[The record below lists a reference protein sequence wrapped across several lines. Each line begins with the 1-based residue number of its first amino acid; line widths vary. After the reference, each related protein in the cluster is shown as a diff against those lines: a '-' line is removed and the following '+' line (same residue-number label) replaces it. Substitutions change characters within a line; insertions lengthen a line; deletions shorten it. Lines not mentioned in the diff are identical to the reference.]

1 MSDFLNDLVNV
12 TVTRDTRSVT
22 RVGFGIPL
30 MLAYFSLASWG
41 TARVRAYADLDE
53 MAADGFAPDD
63 PAYRMAQSAF
73 AQENSP
79 SQVKIGRR
87 TRAYTQ
93 VISLSLVGVAPAVG
107 EVFTLKVDGLTAT
120 YTADGTPTRAEACI
134 GLAAAVNAL
143 GLADAIVATGAS
155 TASEQTLT
163 GSTLDGVVGDD
174 PMNPAR
180 VLTMTF
186 NSHADWD
193 ATTAVV
199 TGLGPSGEAQT
210 ENFSIPNGG
219 NATVAGTKRFSRVTQ
234 IVIPAQSGTSGTF
247 TVGTRVPMTA
257 ASADTNSRVTLTSPA
272 GELHSVEVT
281 SGTLTVTD
289 STTDPGIASDLSEI
303 LAVDGDWYGLAIDSN
318 SSAEILATA
327 AWVESRRKLFV
338 AQTADTAAADASS
351 TTGVL
356 YTLKATGYLHSP
368 GFFYPAIATAD
379 GYLAAGILGNRL
391 PVDPGSDNWAF
402 KTIVGVRVLDVSTTQ
417 HNAVMSFNGNTYEL
431 VGGVGITYP
440 GKTPQGEWIDVVRG
454 IDWFKSRLKER
465 VFGIQVSV
473 EKIPFDDNGIDMV
486 RGAVQAQITEGQR
499 VNLFARTPKP
509 RITTPSATAV
519 SETDRRN
526 RNLPGVSFEARLAGA
541 INTMS
546 VRGRVVA

>member
-1 MSDFLNDLVNV
+1 MSDFLGELVNV
-12 TVTRDTRSVT
+12 SVTRETRAVT

-41 TARVRAYADLDE
+41 TARVRAYRDLAE
-53 MAADGFAPDD
+53 MTADGFASDD

-79 SQVKIGRR
+79 TQVKIGRR

-93 VISLSLVGVAPAVG
+93 VISLVPPNPPTAA
-107 EVFTLKVDGLTAT
+107 EVFTVKVDGLAAT

-143 GLADAIVATGAS
+143 GDADAIVATGAS
-155 TASEQTLT
+155 TAGEQTLT

-174 PMNPAR
+174 PMNPPR

-193 ATTAVV
+193 ASTAVV

-219 NATVAGTKRFSRVTQ
+219 NATVTGTKRFSRVTQ

-247 TVGTRVPMTA
+247 TVGTRAPVTA

-272 GELHSVEVT
+272 GELHSIEVT

-289 STTDPGIASDLSEI
+289 TTTDPGIASDLAEI
-303 LAVDGDWYGLAIDSN
+303 LAADGDWYGLAIDSN
-318 SSAEILATA
+318 SAAEILATA

-338 AQTADTAAADASS
+338 AQTADTGAADATS
-351 TTGVL
+351 TTDAL
-356 YTLKATGYLHSP
+356 YTLQATSYLHSP
-368 GFFYPAIATAD
+368 AWFYPAIATAD
-379 GYLAAGILGNRL
+379 GWLAAGILGNRL

-402 KTIVGVRVLDVSTTQ
+402 KTIVGVRVLNVSTSQ
-417 HNAVMSFNGNTYEL
+417 HNAVVAKNGNTYEL
-431 VGGVGITYP
+431 VGGVGITWE

-454 IDWFKSRLKER
+454 IDWFQSRLKER

-473 EKIPFDDNGIDMV
+473 EKIPFDDNGIDLI

-499 VNLFARTPKP
+499 VQLFATTPKP
-509 RITTPSATAV
+509 RITTPSVTAV
-519 SETDRRN
+519 SESDRRN
-526 RNLPGVSFEARLAGA
+526 RTLPGVSFEARLAGA
-541 INTMS
+541 INKVN

>member
-93 VISLSLVGVAPAVG
+93 VISLVPPETPTVG
-107 EVFTLKVDGLTAT
+107 EVFTLKVDGLLTAT
-120 YTADGTPTRAEACI
+120 FTADGTPTRAEACI

-143 GLADAIVATGAS
+143 ADPDAILATGAS
-155 TASEQTLT
+155 TAGIQTLT

-210 ENFSIPNGG
+210 ENFAIPNGG
-219 NATVAGTKRFSRVTQ
+219 NATVTGTKRFSRVTQ

-257 ASADTNSRVTLTSPA
+257 ASVDTNSRVTLTSVA

-338 AQTADTAAADASS
+338 AQTADTGAADATS
-351 TTGVL
+351 TTDVL

-368 GFFYPAIATAD
+368 GFFYPAVATAD

-391 PVDPGSDNWAF
+391 PVDPGSDNWAM

-417 HNAVMSFNGNTYEL
+417 HNAVLAKNGNTYEL

-473 EKIPFDDNGIDMV
+473 EKIPFTDNGIDMI

-499 VNLFARTPKP
+499 VELFAKTPKP
-509 RITTPSATAV
+509 RITTPSVADV
-519 SETDRRN
+519 PENDRRN

-541 INTMS
+541 INTVS